1 MRTLLLVSAFLGAL
15 CASAAAQQNTAC
27 IGIGGINNVP
37 VPGIVCVQDPSVP
50 SYAAAHV
57 SLAPASTAT
66 DIACLNGSATRTVRL
81 KRIVISGVAGTAIN
95 VPIFVAKRNALD
107 TGGTP
112 PTTIATGLGI
122 PFALDSTFAAP
133 SATVQSFTANPTIA
147 DTNWTTALAN
157 IISSV
162 TVPFATTGTLIGQ
175 TPTVIDFAEWTGI
188 SPPVLRGATQSV
200 CISLNTSGQT
210 VSTPSSGLVSITWL
224 WTEQTQ

>member
-1 MRTLLLVSAFLGAL
+1 MKRLLIALAFLWAGPAL
-15 CASAAAQQNTAC
+15 AQQNTQC

-37 VPGIVCVQDPSVP
+37 IPGINCLMDPTVP

-57 SLAPASTAT
+57 SLVPASTAT
-66 DIACLNGSATRTVRL
+66 DIACLNGSATRTIRL

-95 VPIFVAKRNALD
+95 VPIFIAKRNALD

-122 PFALDSTFAAP
+122 PFALDSTFPAV

-147 DTNWTTALAN
+147 DTQWTTALAN
-157 IISSV
+157 IITSV
-162 TVPFATTGTLIGQ
+162 TVPFAATGTLIGQ
-175 TPTVIDFAEWTGI
+175 QATVIDFSQWAGI
-188 SPPVLRGATQSV
+188 SPPVLRGAVQSV
-200 CISLNTSGQT
+200 CISMNTSGQT
-210 VSTPSSGLVSITWL
+210 IATPSSGLVSITWL